1 MRSAG
6 CIVNDIL
13 DRNFDSKVFRT
24 KNRPIASGKVPIT
37 LALIYSVLLCFL
49 ALLVLLQLDKYFF
62 SDLSERSN
70 YLSIFNLN
78 NLSFISKLFLILIT
92 LFISIGVW
100 RAAENYRGS
109 ILIILL
115 VFIYY
120 GYRVF
125 SLVLLF

>member
-1 MRSAG
+1 MTNTNIIRDFLEGKIKLWKSFWIAG
-6 CIVNDIL
+6 E
-13 DRNFDSKVFRT
+13 
-24 KNRPIASGKVPIT
+24 
-37 LALIYSVLLCFL
+37 LIYGFL
-49 ALLVLLQLDKYFF
+49 LLVLLQLDKYLF
-62 SDLSERSN
+62 SELSERSN

-78 NLSFISKLFLILIT
+78 NLSLISKLFLILIT
-92 LFISIGVW
+92 IFISIGVW

-109 ILIILL
+109 IFTILF

>member
-1 MRSAG
+1 MIKYSL
-6 CIVNDIL
+6 IND
-13 DRNFDSKVFRT
+13 FFE
-24 KNRPIASGKVPIT
+24 GKVKLWKSFWIAGE
-37 LALIYSVLLCFL
+37 LVYGFLLLI
-49 ALLVLLQLDKYFF
+49 LLQLDKYFF

-109 ILIILL
+109 IFIILF

-120 GYRVF
+120 GYRVS

>member
-1 MRSAG
+1 MIKFSL
-6 CIVNDIL
+6 IQD
-13 DRNFDSKVFRT
+13 FFE
-24 KNRPIASGKVPIT
+24 GKVKLWKSFWVVGEI
-37 LALIYSVLLCFL
+37 IYGFL
-49 ALLVLLQLDKYFF
+49 LLVLLQIDKYLF

-78 NLSFISKLFLILIT
+78 NLSLLSKLFLIFIT
-92 LFISIGVW
+92 LYISIGVW

-125 SLVLLF
+125 TLVLLF

>member
-1 MRSAG
+1 MNKQVIKDFFEGKIKLWKSFWIAG
-6 CIVNDIL
+6 E
-13 DRNFDSKVFRT
+13 
-24 KNRPIASGKVPIT
+24 
-37 LALIYSVLLCFL
+37 LIYGFL
-49 ALLVLLQLDKYFF
+49 LLVLLQLDKYLF
-62 SDLSERSN
+62 SELSERSN

-78 NLSFISKLFLILIT
+78 NLSIISKIFLILIT
-92 LFISIGVW
+92 IFISIGVW

-109 ILIILL
+109 IFIILF

>member
-1 MRSAG
+1 MIKFSL
-6 CIVNDIL
+6 IQD
-13 DRNFDSKVFRT
+13 FFE
-24 KNRPIASGKVPIT
+24 GKVKLWKSFWI
-37 LALIYSVLLCFL
+37 AGELIYGFL
-49 ALLVLLQLDKYFF
+49 LLVLLQLDKYFF

-78 NLSFISKLFLILIT
+78 NLSFLSKLFLISIT

-120 GYRVF
+120 GYRVS

>member
-1 MRSAG
+1 MTNTNIIKDFFEGKIKLWKSFW
-6 CIVNDIL
+6 IV
-13 DRNFDSKVFRT
+13 
-24 KNRPIASGKVPIT
+24 GE
-37 LALIYSVLLCFL
+37 LIYGFL
-49 ALLVLLQLDKYFF
+49 LLVLLQLDKYLF

-78 NLSFISKLFLILIT
+78 NLSIISKLFLILIT
-92 LFISIGVW
+92 IFISIGVW

-109 ILIILL
+109 IFIILF

-120 GYRVF
+120 GYRVS

>member
-1 MRSAG
+1 MIKFSL
-6 CIVNDIL
+6 IQD
-13 DRNFDSKVFRT
+13 FFE
-24 KNRPIASGKVPIT
+24 GKVKLWKSFWIT
-37 LALIYSVLLCFL
+37 GEIIYGFL
-49 ALLVLLQLDKYFF
+49 LLVLLQLDKYLF

-78 NLSFISKLFLILIT
+78 NLSLLSKLFLILIT

-109 ILIILL
+109 IFIILF

-120 GYRVF
+120 GYRVS

>member
-1 MRSAG
+1 MIKINLINDFFEGKIKLWKSFWIAG
-6 CIVNDIL
+6 E
-13 DRNFDSKVFRT
+13 
-24 KNRPIASGKVPIT
+24 
-37 LALIYSVLLCFL
+37 LIYGFL
-49 ALLVLLQLDKYFF
+49 LLVLLQLDKYLF
-62 SDLSERSN
+62 SELSERSN

-78 NLSFISKLFLILIT
+78 NLSVISKLFLILIT
-92 LFISIGVW
+92 IFISIGVW
-100 RAAENYRGS
+100 RSAENYRGS

>member
-1 MRSAG
+1 MIKINWIQDFFEGKIKLWKSFWIAG
-6 CIVNDIL
+6 E
-13 DRNFDSKVFRT
+13 
-24 KNRPIASGKVPIT
+24 
-37 LALIYSVLLCFL
+37 LIYGFL
-49 ALLVLLQLDKYFF
+49 LLVLLQLDKYFF

-78 NLSFISKLFLILIT
+78 NLSFLSKLFLILIT

>member
-1 MRSAG
+1 MDKQVIKDFFEGKIKLWKSFWIAG
-6 CIVNDIL
+6 E
-13 DRNFDSKVFRT
+13 
-24 KNRPIASGKVPIT
+24 
-37 LALIYSVLLCFL
+37 LIYGFL
-49 ALLVLLQLDKYFF
+49 LLVLLQLDKYLF
-62 SDLSERSN
+62 SELSERSN

-78 NLSFISKLFLILIT
+78 NLSVISKLFLILIT
-92 LFISIGVW
+92 IFISIGVW

-109 ILIILL
+109 IFIILF

>member
-1 MRSAG
+1 MNKYSL
-6 CIVNDIL
+6 IL
-13 DRNFDSKVFRT
+13 DFFE
-24 KNRPIASGKVPIT
+24 GKVKLWKSFWIAGE
-37 LALIYSVLLCFL
+37 LVYGLLLLI
-49 ALLVLLQLDKYFF
+49 LLQLDKYFF

-78 NLSFISKLFLILIT
+78 NLSFLSKLFLILIT

-109 ILIILL
+109 IFIILF

-120 GYRVF
+120 GYRVS

>member
-1 MRSAG
+1 MTNTNIIKYFFEGKIKLWKSFWIAG
-6 CIVNDIL
+6 E
-13 DRNFDSKVFRT
+13 
-24 KNRPIASGKVPIT
+24 
-37 LALIYSVLLCFL
+37 LIYGFL
-49 ALLVLLQLDKYFF
+49 LLVLLQLDKYLF
-62 SDLSERSN
+62 SELSERSN

-78 NLSFISKLFLILIT
+78 NLSVISKLFLILMTI
-92 LFISIGVW
+92 FISIGVW

-125 SLVLLF
+125 TLVLLF

>member
-1 MRSAG
+1 MNKYSF
-6 CIVNDIL
+6 IQ
-13 DRNFDSKVFRT
+13 NFFE
-24 KNRPIASGKVPIT
+24 GKVKLWKSFWIAGE
-37 LALIYSVLLCFL
+37 LVYGFLLLI
-49 ALLVLLQLDKYFF
+49 LLQLDKYLF

-78 NLSFISKLFLILIT
+78 NLSFLSKLFLILIT

-100 RAAENYRGS
+100 RAAENYKGS

>member
-1 MRSAG
+1 MIKFSLIQDFFEGKIKLWKSFWIAG
-6 CIVNDIL
+6 E
-13 DRNFDSKVFRT
+13 
-24 KNRPIASGKVPIT
+24 
-37 LALIYSVLLCFL
+37 LIYGFL
-49 ALLVLLQLDKYFF
+49 LLVLLQLDKYFF

-78 NLSFISKLFLILIT
+78 NLSFLSKLFLISIT

-109 ILIILL
+109 IFIILL

>member
-1 MRSAG
+1 MNKYSF
-6 CIVNDIL
+6 IQ
-13 DRNFDSKVFRT
+13 NFFE
-24 KNRPIASGKVPIT
+24 GKVKLWKSFWIAGE
-37 LALIYSVLLCFL
+37 LVYGFLLLI
-49 ALLVLLQLDKYFF
+49 LLQLDKYLF

-78 NLSFISKLFLILIT
+78 NLSFLSKLFLILIT

-109 ILIILL
+109 IFIILL
-115 VFIYY
+115 VFVYY
-120 GYRVF
+120 GYRVS

>member
-1 MRSAG
+1 MIKINLIQDFFEGKIKLWKSFWIAG
-6 CIVNDIL
+6 E
-13 DRNFDSKVFRT
+13 
-24 KNRPIASGKVPIT
+24 
-37 LALIYSVLLCFL
+37 LIYGFL
-49 ALLVLLQLDKYFF
+49 LLVLLQLDKYLF
-62 SDLSERSN
+62 SELSERSN

-78 NLSFISKLFLILIT
+78 NLSVISKLFLILIT
-92 LFISIGVW
+92 IFISIGVW

-120 GYRVF
+120 GYRLF